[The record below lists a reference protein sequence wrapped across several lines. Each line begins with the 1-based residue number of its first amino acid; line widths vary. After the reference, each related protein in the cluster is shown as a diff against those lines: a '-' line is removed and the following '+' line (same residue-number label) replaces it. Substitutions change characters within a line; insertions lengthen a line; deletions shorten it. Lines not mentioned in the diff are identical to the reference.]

1 MTEKTVPNEHE
12 RAATLVYVLFSFV
25 VGFGM
30 TVSIPVAA
38 LYRMQDAGLVPAEL
52 LWVGIAHEATRFIF
66 EIPTGVIADSWGR
79 KNSIILGLFLSA
91 AGLGMEGL
99 LPRFSVIL
107 LAQLFWG
114 IGLTF
119 ISGAELA
126 WFTDEVGETR
136 ARSLYGRATS
146 ARFLGAASGIVLG
159 SFVGARSKPA
169 AYFLAAVLFAL
180 LGVACTFA
188 LHERRV
194 SPPATLGYSARLNAL
209 VRLVLQSISKSD
221 NIKRVFMVAAATGV
235 ALEGFDRLWEARL
248 IVAPRFTEI
257 PYAPPLILGATIS
270 VALIVTAVCGMVP
283 ESGLGQTPP
292 PYAKLALF
300 GVLPLAVGMSA
311 FVFAGSAFGAIAG
324 FITLWGARGILEPVQ
339 AAWLNDGI
347 ANDSRATLNSALTQV
362 NALGQLFGGVSI
374 AVALRVLSVRT
385 AISLGI
391 PVLIATCIWL
401 YFLHRSQRM
410 VRT

>member
-1 MTEKTVPNEHE
+1 MEESAPNARE
-12 RAATLVYVLFSFV
+12 RATTLVYVLFSFV

-30 TVSIPVAA
+30 TVSVPVAV
-38 LYRMQDAGLVPAEL
+38 LYRMQDAGLVPAQL
-52 LWVGIAHEATRFIF
+52 LWVGVAHEATRFVF
-66 EIPTGVIADSWGR
+66 EIPTGAIADSWGR
-79 KNSIILGLFLSA
+79 KKSIILGLFLSGV
-91 AGLGMEGL
+91 GLGMEGL

-126 WFTDEVGETR
+126 WFTDEVGEAR
-136 ARSLYGRATS
+136 ARSLYGRATT

-159 SFVGARSKPA
+159 SFIGARSKPA
-169 AYFLAAVLFAL
+169 AYFLAAALFVL
-180 LGVACTFA
+180 LGVVGSFA
-188 LHERRV
+188 IHERRV
-194 SPPATLGYSARLNAL
+194 SPPTTLGYRSRAMAL
-209 VRLVLQSISKSD
+209 VRLVLQSISKSE
-221 NIKRVFMVAAATGV
+221 NIRAVFVVATATG
-235 ALEGFDRLWEARL
+235 LSIEGFERLWEARL
-248 IVAPRFTEI
+248 IAAPQFTEI

-270 VALIVTAVCGMVP
+270 VALVVTAACGMIP
-283 ESGLGQTPP
+283 ESGLRKKTP
-292 PYAKLALF
+292 PYAKLALMGMF
-300 GVLPLAVGMSA
+300 PLVVGMSV

-324 FITLWGARGILEPVQ
+324 FVTLWGARGILEPVQ

-347 ANDSRATLNSALTQV
+347 ASDSRATLNSALTQV
-362 NALGQLFGGVSI
+362 NALGQLFGGVTI
-374 AVALRVLSVRT
+374 AVVLRFLSVRT